1 MVFLRSTLDGNHDA
15 WLCIIR
21 HIASLLRNESMT
33 RAMRKMAASLMS
45 IDIWLKDISTE
56 CQKAFKDDPKDQVL
70 PPLVYIHFSRDYS
83 LFMSI

>member
-1 MVFLRSTLDGNHDA
+1 MVFLRSTLDGNYDA

-56 CQKAFKDDPKDQVL
+56 CQKAFQDGPKDQVL
-70 PPLVYIHFSRDYS
+70 PPLVYIRFSRDQS
-83 LFMSI
+83 LLMSI